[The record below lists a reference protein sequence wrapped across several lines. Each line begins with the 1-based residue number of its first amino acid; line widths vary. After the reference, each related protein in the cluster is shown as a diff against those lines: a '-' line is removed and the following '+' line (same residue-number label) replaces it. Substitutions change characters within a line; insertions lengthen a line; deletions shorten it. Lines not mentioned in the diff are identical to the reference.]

1 MELNHY
7 SLGSTLWLASL
18 SQSDNLRPMKLWFP
32 LLALLA
38 LVGCQT
44 SPTPDAPRAADS
56 LTPEQ
61 VIASAKL
68 DQTLANPR
76 QLTVAQADGRAA
88 LGEYVTLL
96 NGAEAKRFL
105 RKHGYAKTLRTLD
118 VRRTPSTIQ
127 VDVEIEGKDGAKAT
141 LTLYADGAKQGQG

>member
-1 MELNHY
+1 MK
-7 SLGSTLWLASL
+7 TWLS
-18 SQSDNLRPMKLWFP
+18 
-32 LLALLA
+32 LLAWLA

-44 SPTPDAPRAADS
+44 PVADEVSVAAKW

-61 VIASAKL
+61 VIAWA
-68 DQTLANPR
+68 DFPRNLARPR
-76 QLTVAQADGRAA
+76 RMIIAQADGRGS

-105 RKHGYAKTLRTLD
+105 TQHGYAKTLRVLA
-118 VRRTPSTIQ
+118 VRRTTSTIQ

-141 LTLYADGAKQGQG
+141 LTLYADGHRQGIG